1 MAQEVETKRLNEDF
15 EVEMEQLIELVEL
28 YRNRKFDED
37 FQSIKENYQG
47 AEGLA
52 QKLKSNIKDGLS
64 GDDFEERDLEYGSN
78 K

>member
-15 EVEMEQLIELVEL
+15 EVELEQLIELVEL
-28 YRNRKFDED
+28 YRNRNFDED
-37 FQSIKENYQG
+37 FQAIKSNYQG
-47 AEGLA
+47 TEGLA
-52 QKLKSNIKDGLS
+52 QKLRTNIKDGLT